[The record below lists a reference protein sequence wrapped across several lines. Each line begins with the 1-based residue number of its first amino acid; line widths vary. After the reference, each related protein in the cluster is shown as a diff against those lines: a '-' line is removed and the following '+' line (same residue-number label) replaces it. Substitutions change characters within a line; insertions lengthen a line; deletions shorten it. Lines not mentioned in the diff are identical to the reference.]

1 MYRKFY
7 ASLAVAA
14 VLAPIAATA
23 SAAVVQKRAAAAAPA
38 APAADQPKP
47 MTREQFLSNLQARF
61 NALDT
66 NHNGVLEEN
75 EIAAAQQKEL
85 QQLQAAEQ
93 QRMEQQFERLD
104 TNHDGQLSKAEFMA
118 AAPPVRA
125 RETAAQLAATLDS
138 NKDGKVSLQEYET
151 GPLATFTKLDANH
164 DGTVTT
170 QEIQAARSAGAPR
183 RR

>member
-7 ASLAVAA
+7 ASLAAVA
-14 VLAPIAATA
+14 VVAPIAATA
-23 SAAVVQKRAAAAAPA
+23 SAAVVQKRAAAPA
-38 APAADQPKP
+38 ASPAAEQPKP

-61 NALDT
+61 NAVDT
-66 NHNGVLEEN
+66 NHDGVLEES

-93 QRMEQQFERLD
+93 QRMDQEFQRLD

-118 AAPPVRA
+118 AAPPVRP
-125 RETAAQLAATLDS
+125 RETAAQLLGALDA
-138 NKDGKVSLQEYET
+138 NKDGKVSRQEYQSRPLET
-151 GPLATFTKLDANH
+151 FSKLDANH

-170 QEIQAARSAGAPR
+170 QEIQAARSAEAPR
-183 RR
+183 KR